1 MASLSADSRGLLRAH
16 HDRRSAASAEISD
29 DHPSINCLR
38 WRSGNSARVCC
49 DVALALAA
57 PNLHASPRTRRSRAS
72 SNPHFANGPT
82 IAPTRTRINDL
93 LLIDWLHLYNWHRPR
108 IAESQHAYQSPLSIR
123 GQPVKGLRRPWKP
136 RRAVRTWQALRAF

>member
-1 MASLSADSRGLLRAH
+1 MMASLSAEFGGGLLRAH

-57 PNLHASPRTRRSRAS
+57 PILLCLSTTFGANL
-72 SNPHFANGPT
+72 
-82 IAPTRTRINDL
+82 
-93 LLIDWLHLYNWHRPR
+93 
-108 IAESQHAYQSPLSIR
+108 
-123 GQPVKGLRRPWKP
+123 LRRQELC
-136 RRAVRTWQALRAF
+136 QAGCEVLNAPFVVA